1 MTKDLTQGS
10 PVRLILGFALPL
22 LAGML
27 FQQLYNLV
35 DTLIV
40 GRFLGMEAL
49 AGVGATGS
57 INFLVLG
64 FCMGVCSGF
73 AIPVAQQFGARE
85 ESRMREFVA
94 NGTWLSIV
102 FALVMTVLTVVYCGD
117 ILRVMNTPTD
127 CFEQAYDYIVVIFA
141 GIPFTFLYNLLS
153 GWLRSLGDSKTPL
166 FFLVLSSVLNVILD
180 LAFILIFKLGVFD
193 ASLATVLSQAISGV
207 LCLLFI
213 MVKVPILHITR
224 SEWRPQSKRMTELCA
239 YGVPMGLQYSI
250 TAIGSVILQVAVN
263 SLGSLSVAAVT
274 AASKV
279 LNFLACPFDALGSS
293 IYCSRKNRTGSHTGI
308 CSYGNNYGDLWCAEC
323 RRKPL
328 RPAEQGHLFCL
339 ADGLWLFAAG
349 VRRRL
354 VLRAFA
360 DGVVRLRRQQRAARR
375 AGADV
380 YDYKRACLPAA
391 DAGER
396 CALYDSGHGLFDVRD
411 SGRRDGD
418 GGAQPCGHVSC
429 ARSGVFRRGAGQPAG
444 MGRGGSLPCSGVFPL
459 PPRADEPVAPSSRD
473 GRERGIELNN
483 FMWKMQKVCIFR
495 IFCKKRVD
503 ISPDLMYNRLR

>member
-64 FCMGVCSGF
+64 FCMGICSGF
-73 AIPVAQQFGARE
+73 AIPVAQQFGAHE
-85 ESRMREFVA
+85 ESRMREFVS

-102 FALVMTVLTVVYCGD
+102 FAAVMTVLTVVYCAD
-117 ILRVMNTPTD
+117 ILRLMNTPED
-127 CFEQAYDYIVVIFA
+127 CFDQAYNYIVVIFA

-180 LAFILIFKLGVFD
+180 LAFILIFKLGVFG
-193 ASLATVLSQAISGV
+193 ASLATVLSQAISGM

-213 MVKVPILHITR
+213 AVKVPILHITR
-224 SEWRPQSKRMTELCA
+224 EEWRPQSKRMIELCA

-279 LNFLACPFDALGSS
+279 LNFLACPFDALGSTMATYGAQNVGAS
-293 IYCSRKNRTGSHTGI
+293 RYDRLNKGIYSASLMGFGYS
-308 CSYGNNYGDLWCAEC
+308 L
-323 RRKPL
+323 
-328 RPAEQGHLFCL
+328 L
-339 ADGLWLFAAG
+339 ALAIAWFFGRSLCFW
-349 VRRRL
+349 
-354 VLRAFA
+354 
-360 DGVVRLRRQQRAARR
+360 RQQRAAGG

-380 YDYKRACLPAA
+380 YGDKRDCLSAV
-391 DAGER
+391 DIGQCR
-396 CALYDSGHGLFDVRD
+396 ALHDSGHGLFNVCD
-411 SGRRDGD
+411 SRRRDGND
-418 GGAQPCGHVSC
+418 CAQPCRCVSC
-429 ARSGVFRRGAGQPAG
+429 ACAGLFRRGARQSAG
-444 MGRGGSLPCSGVFPL
+444 VGRGGYLPCSGVFPV
-459 PPRADEPVAPSSRD
+459 PPRADEPVAPSACES
-473 GRERGIELNN
+473 GRGRAVRYFAREMRKRAFLA
-483 FMWKMQKVCIFR
+483 F
-495 IFCKKRVD
+495 FCKKRID
-503 ISPDLMYNRLR
+503 KCADLRYNRFR

>member
-180 LAFILIFKLGVFD
+180 LAFILIFKLGVFG

-213 MVKVPILHITR
+213 MMKVPILHITR

-279 LNFLACPFDALGSS
+279 LNFLACPFDALGSTMATYGAQNVGAS
-293 IYCSRKNRTGSHTGI
+293 RYDRLNKGIYSASLMGFGYSLLAFGVAWFFGRSLTGLFVSGGSSAQLVELVQTYMITNVLAYPLLTLVNVVRFMIQGMGFSMFAI
-308 CSYGNNYGDLWCAEC
+308 LAGVMEMAARSLAGMFLVPALGYFGAALGSPLAWVAADLFLVPAYFRC
-323 RRKPL
+323 RRVL
-328 RPAEQGHLFCL
+328 MSQSHHLH
-339 ADGLWLFAAG
+339 
-349 VRRRL
+349 VM
-354 VLRAFA
+354 
-360 DGVVRLRRQQRAARR
+360 
-375 AGADV
+375 
-380 YDYKRACLPAA
+380 
-391 DAGER
+391 GER
-396 CALYDSGHGLFDVRD
+396 AES
-411 SGRRDGD
+411 
-418 GGAQPCGHVSC
+418 
-429 ARSGVFRRGAGQPAG
+429 
-444 MGRGGSLPCSGVFPL
+444 
-459 PPRADEPVAPSSRD
+459 
-473 GRERGIELNN
+473 N
-483 FMWKMQKVCIFR
+483 
-495 IFCKKRVD
+495 
-503 ISPDLMYNRLR
+503 